1 MGWIWIWSWT
11 NYPALLEI
19 EDTNA
24 KKRTNL
30 STNGQLIASKT
41 LSLILSPSC
50 TPHRGKKQ
58 TYTNLFATSLPKS
71 LIYYPFPFAYSAP
84 SFLHRRVL
92 GCVHICLLALCTCV
106 ICLHTLCNLS
116 FLTTFLFFYALLGLG
131 FLNKNFCKCV
141 LLFFSK
147 WCDVNIIIIFCY
159 LWWTCSIRYIA
170 EHYQG
175 KSSADVSGS

>member
-30 STNGQLIASKT
+30 STNGQSIASKT
-41 LSLILSPSC
+41 LSLSFCLPLVHLIGEGSKRIQICLPHLPPSLSFITHFHSHILF
-50 TPHRGKKQ
+50 H
-58 TYTNLFATSLPKS
+58 
-71 LIYYPFPFAYSAP
+71 SAP

-116 FLTTFLFFYALLGLG
+116 FLTTFLFFYALLGLV
-131 FLNKNFCKCV
+131 FLTRIF
-141 LLFFSK
+141 
-147 WCDVNIIIIFCY
+147 VNVY
-159 LWWTCSIRYIA
+159 Y
-170 EHYQG
+170 Y
-175 KSSADVSGS
+175 SSTSGVM

>member
-41 LSLILSPSC
+41 LSLFLSPSC

-71 LIYYPFPFAYSAP
+71 LIYYPFPFAYSVSFRAVFSAP
-84 SFLHRRVL
+84 SGFRLRAYL
-92 GCVHICLLALCTCV
+92 PASSLYM
-106 ICLHTLCNLS
+106 CNM
-116 FLTTFLFFYALLGLG
+116 FAYAL
-131 FLNKNFCKCV
+131 
-141 LLFFSK
+141 
-147 WCDVNIIIIFCY
+147 
-159 LWWTCSIRYIA
+159 
-170 EHYQG
+170 
-175 KSSADVSGS
+175 